1 MFNKSKRS
9 EIPVI
14 DFYTSFQNKS
24 GAGQMGFQLNK
35 LSEVASTHLSIR
47 HSCYTGRDM
56 KVEDLE

>member
-9 EIPVI
+9 EIPVT

-24 GAGQMGFQLNK
+24 GAGQMA
-35 LSEVASTHLSIR
+35 EVASTHLSIR
-47 HSCYTGRDM
+47 HSVYTGRDM